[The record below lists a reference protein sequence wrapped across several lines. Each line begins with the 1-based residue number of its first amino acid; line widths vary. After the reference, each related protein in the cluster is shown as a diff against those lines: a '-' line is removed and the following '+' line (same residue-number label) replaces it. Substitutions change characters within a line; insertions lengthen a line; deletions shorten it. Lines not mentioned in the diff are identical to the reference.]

1 METTISGDIAHE
13 WRVNRLL
20 AVFYDQKKKRKTCAG
35 CVWAN
40 GCDCT
45 LPFNGAHKIVPS
57 LTTRCVHYEEA
68 DHAEK

>member
-1 METTISGDIAHE
+1 MTATGSDIAHE

-20 AVFYDQKKKRKTCAG
+20 AEFYEQKKKRKTCAG

-45 LPFNGAHKIVPS
+45 MPFGAHKIVPS
-57 LTTRCVHYEEA
+57 LTNRCEHYEEA
-68 DHAEK
+68 NHEAKA

>member
-1 METTISGDIAHE
+1 MMNDIAHE

-20 AVFYDQKKKRKTCAG
+20 AEFYDQKKKRTCAG
-35 CVWAN
+35 CTWAH

-45 LPFNGAHKIVPS
+45 LPFGGVRKIVPGM
-57 LTTRCVHYEEA
+57 TARCEHYEEA